1 MPCSSR
7 LRSWPEGPTK
17 GTPWRSSWKPGA
29 SPTNIRSAWG
39 SPWPNTTWVRLWYRR
54 QRVQPAASA
63 ATASSSVGTS
73 AVPAGPAA
81 AATAAGD
88 GHGRAVGPPHR
99 GRDQAQ
105 QAAGLDPAV
114 RAVLGVGPTGRH
126 QGLELVP
133 AVRAAVL
140 VQRHAIP
147 LLRAEG
153 RRRPGYRRP
162 GRRPGPRPGWRRPT
176 PPRPRRL
183 PGPWWP
189 APWARPGR

>member
-1 MPCSSR
+1 MPSSRR

-17 GTPWRSSWKPGA
+17 GRPWRSSWKPGA

-39 SPWPNTTWVRLWYRR
+39 SPWPNTTWVRLWCRR

-81 AATAAGD
+81 AATAAGR
-88 GHGRAVGPPHR
+88 GHGGAGTAPHR
-99 GRDQAQ
+99 GRDQAEQ
-105 QAAGLDPAV
+105 PAGLGAAV
-114 RAVLGVGPTGRH
+114 RAVLGVGAAGRY

-140 VQRHAIP
+140 VERHATP
-147 LLRAEG
+147 LL
-153 RRRPGYRRP
+153 
-162 GRRPGPRPGWRRPT
+162 
-176 PPRPRRL
+176 
-183 PGPWWP
+183 
-189 APWARPGR
+189 

>member
-1 MPCSSR
+1 MPSSRR

-17 GTPWRSSWKPGA
+17 GRPWRSSWKPGA

-39 SPWPNTTWVRLWYRR
+39 SPWPKTTWVRLWYRR

-81 AATAAGD
+81 AAGTGTRD
-88 GHGRAVGPPHR
+88 GHGRAVAAPNR
-99 GRDQAQ
+99 GGDQAQ
-105 QAAGLDPAV
+105 QPAGLRAAG
-114 RAVLGVGPTGRH
+114 RAVLVVGAAGRH
-126 QGLELVP
+126 QRLELVP

-140 VQRHAIP
+140 VERHAS
-147 LLRAEG
+147 LLLLP
-153 RRRPGYRRP
+153 RRPGCRRP
-162 GRRPGPRPGWRRPT
+162 VRRPEPRPGWRRRA

-183 PGPWWP
+183 PGPSPP
-189 APWARPGR
+189 APVGSP

>member
-1 MPCSSR
+1 MPSRRR

-29 SPTNIRSAWG
+29 SPTNIRSACG
-39 SPWPNTTWVRLWYRR
+39 SPWPNTTMVRLWYSR

-88 GHGRAVGPPHR
+88 GHGRAVAAPHR

-105 QAAGLDPAV
+105 QPAGFGPTV
-114 RAVLGVGPTGRH
+114 RAVLGVGSAGRD

-133 AVRAAVL
+133 AVPAAVL
-140 VQRHAIP
+140 VERHATLLP
-147 LLRAEG
+147 LRAG
-153 RRRPGYRRP
+153 
-162 GRRPGPRPGWRRPT
+162 
-176 PPRPRRL
+176 
-183 PGPWWP
+183 
-189 APWARPGR
+189 